1 VSTRSHEEYKENIGS
16 YVLGALPDLESELL
30 ERHLAGCDSCR
41 AELEELRPVT
51 AALARSVPQ
60 VEAPSS
66 LKASLMATVNSEA
79 EMRAD
84 KPVRVPRERRNWFA
98 SLQPRFA
105 MAMALCV
112 LALGVVI
119 GVAADR
125 SSDHGERTIAAKIN
139 RTLMPSGDAKLR
151 VSGNR
156 ENVSLRLNNAP
167 EPGSGHLYE
176 LWVRRDGRIVPGPVV
191 RSGGDGN
198 IKIPGGVHG
207 ADAVMVTLEKKRV
220 TAPTGPVVMTF
231 NI

>member
-1 VSTRSHEEYKENIGS
+1 VSARSHEEYKENIGS
-16 YVLGALPDLESELL
+16 YVLGALPELEAELL

-41 AELEELRPVT
+41 AEYEELRPVP

-60 VEAPSS
+60 VEAPTS
-66 LKASLMATVNSEA
+66 LKASLMATVNAEA

-84 KPVRVPRERRNWFA
+84 KPVRVRRERRNWFA

-156 ENVSLRLNNAP
+156 ENVSLRLTNAP